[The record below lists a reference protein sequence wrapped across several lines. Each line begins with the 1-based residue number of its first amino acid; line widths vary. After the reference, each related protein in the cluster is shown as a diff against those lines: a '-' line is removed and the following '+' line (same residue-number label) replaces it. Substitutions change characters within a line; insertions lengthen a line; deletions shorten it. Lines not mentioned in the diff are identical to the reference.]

1 MNKTLTMLNFVALIL
16 SGLFSVFQISFK
28 FDISFFALP
37 VSLGFT
43 FVLAWFVYYQ
53 LYLKKNSRCI
63 SVVKKLYEYMPF
75 VLLASFVFRRAG
87 STGTSHWYDVI
98 TVFLWV
104 ATTVFSILISYR
116 LDTKRVYKNNPDF
129 ENQLEK
135 IKKNRKKSVKITF
148 EVLDWVDA
156 FVQAA
161 FTVALINIFIFQLYE
176 IPSESMVPEFLVKDR
191 VVVFKTPSG
200 PKFPLSEVG
209 IPCLREYEKGDIIVF
224 RNPHYNSD
232 RPSEV
237 KSFVS
242 QLVYMLTLTKVNLN
256 VDEEGNVKADPL
268 VKRITGVEGEQ
279 LVMQD
284 GVLYKKTAQNPVFT
298 PVTEDSTWAEW
309 NLAGLNADTLSKV
322 QYVPQT
328 RDEYNTM
335 LEVENQRRNLILAD
349 VAAECKE
356 IADSFSKIK
365 LTQFNSKENTSVV
378 SSLYSLS
385 DRYIYNFFIQFDTV
399 SRKLLATNG
408 GESWFNAFMT
418 DWIHTVGTSTIQTNG
433 IVGNDIYSDA
443 MFRHNLMS
451 KVVFGKLILRNAELI
466 SSGVSASVTSKDSQR
481 LALLKE
487 AEKLITYMVE
497 INDMRNMPVF
507 PQNDSLG
514 NPVYIPEDN
523 YFMMGDNR
531 FNSLDMRHSYDFTL
545 KAVTS
550 LDNYSFSYY
559 SNMEPQYVPQA
570 NILGSASFRFW
581 PISRIGI
588 PGSTGNNK

>member
-1 MNKTLTMLNFVALIL
+1 MNKTLTVLNFIALIFTA
-16 SGLFSVFQISFK
+16 LFSVFQLSFK

-53 LYLKKNSRCI
+53 LYLKKNSRFI
-63 SVVKKLYEYMPF
+63 SVVKKLYEYLPF

-98 TVFLWV
+98 TVLLWV
-104 ATTVFSILISYR
+104 VSTVFSILITYR
-116 LDTKRVYKNNPDF
+116 LDSKRVYKNNTDF
-129 ENQLEK
+129 ENHLEE

-148 EVLDWVDA
+148 EILDWVDA

-200 PKFPLSEVG
+200 PKFPLSDVG
-209 IPCLREYEKGDIIVF
+209 LPCLRKYEKGDIIVF

-309 NLAGLNADTLSKV
+309 NLVGLSTDTLTKV

-328 RDEYNTM
+328 NEEYNTM
-335 LEVENQRRNLILAD
+335 LEVEKQRRNLILAD
-349 VAAECKE
+349 VAAECKK

-365 LTQFNSKENTSVV
+365 LSQFNTKENSTVV
-378 SSLYSLS
+378 PSLYSLS
-385 DRYIYNFFIQFDTV
+385 DRYIYNFFVQFDNV
-399 SRKLLATNG
+399 SRKLLAANG
-408 GESWFNAFMT
+408 GELWFHSFMT
-418 DWIHTVGTSTIQTNG
+418 DWIQTIGLNTIQNNG
-433 IVGNDIYSDA
+433 LVGNDIYSDA

-507 PQNDSLG
+507 PKNDSSG
-514 NPVYIPEDN
+514 NPVYIPENN

-531 FNSLDMRHSYDFTL
+531 FNSLDMRHSYEFTL
-545 KAVTS
+545 KAVTAF
-550 LDNYSFSYY
+550 DDYSFSYY

-581 PISRIGI
+581 PVTRIGI
-588 PGSTGNNK
+588 PGSTGK